1 MGKRNVDKQP
11 NMTKFQIKPHTH
23 RIRRGAMSTAT
34 AETSTVAT
42 AEVMRKSNED
52 DAILSIRDASINSLM
67 LWILSM
73 IS

>member
-1 MGKRNVDKQP
+1 
-11 NMTKFQIKPHTH
+11 
-23 RIRRGAMSTAT
+23 MSTAT

>member
-1 MGKRNVDKQP
+1 MGKRNLDKQHSI
-11 NMTKFQIKPHTH
+11 TKFQIKPHAH

>member
-1 MGKRNVDKQP
+1 MGKRNLDKKP
-11 NMTKFQIKPHTH
+11 NMMKFQIKPHVH
-23 RIRRGAMSTAT
+23 RIRRGTISTAT

-42 AEVMRKSNED
+42 AEVMRKSNDD
-52 DAILSIRDASINSLM
+52 DAILSIRDASISSLI

>member
-1 MGKRNVDKQP
+1 M
-11 NMTKFQIKPHTH
+11 H
-23 RIRRGAMSTAT
+23 RIRRGAISTAI

-42 AEVMRKSNED
+42 AEVTRKSNED

>member
-1 MGKRNVDKQP
+1 
-11 NMTKFQIKPHTH
+11 
-23 RIRRGAMSTAT
+23 MSTAT

-42 AEVMRKSNED
+42 AEVMRKSNEE
-52 DAILSIRDASINSLM
+52 DAILSMRDASINSLM